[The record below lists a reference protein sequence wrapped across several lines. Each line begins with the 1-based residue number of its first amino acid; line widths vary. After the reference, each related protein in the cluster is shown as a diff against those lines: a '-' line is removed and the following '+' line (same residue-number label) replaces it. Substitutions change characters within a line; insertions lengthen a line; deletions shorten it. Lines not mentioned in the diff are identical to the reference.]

1 VACKDHR
8 SAADDGAREDEQHPR
23 ASSSSDELYE
33 SELRLRLRLR
43 LRPLLAR
50 VS

>member
-1 VACKDHR
+1 MKSASTKGVA
-8 SAADDGAREDEQHPR
+8 AREDEQHPR

-33 SELRLRLRLR
+33 SALRLRLRLR
-43 LRPLLAR
+43 LRPLLAG